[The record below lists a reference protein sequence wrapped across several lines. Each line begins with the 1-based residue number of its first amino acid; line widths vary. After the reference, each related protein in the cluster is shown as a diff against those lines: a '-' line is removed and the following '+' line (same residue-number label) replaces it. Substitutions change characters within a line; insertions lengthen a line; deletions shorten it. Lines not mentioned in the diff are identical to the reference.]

1 MWNPQIQRANCI
13 TFIITVK
20 KKSLFVMAPALR
32 GRTDFGRGDRSTQLI
47 GWGCLLSSRRRA
59 AEGGKQQVVAVA
71 AAPAPWWDKGGEVG
85 HQTCCLTVSTFPPG
99 AYTPEPLSSFRW
111 ALLSTGLMFFY
122 HFSVLQILG
131 LVSLVLSPSIP
142 SVWRSS

>member
-1 MWNPQIQRANCI
+1 M
-13 TFIITVK
+13 
-20 KKSLFVMAPALR
+20 
-32 GRTDFGRGDRSTQLI
+32 
-47 GWGCLLSSRRRA
+47 
-59 AEGGKQQVVAVA
+59 A
-71 AAPAPWWDKGGEVG
+71 AAPAPSWDKGGEEG
-85 HQTCCLTVSTFPPG
+85 HQTRCLTVSTFPPG